1 MQAPLEEHIESET
14 QEIVQKV
21 QKQQANQ
28 IDGKRWIQNKTIAIM
43 VDWTSKVWIDS
54 GLCAIWRNI
63 KGRENDAHNTK
74 NVHSERG
81 REV

>member
-28 IDGKRWIQNKTIAIM
+28 INGKTIMHGILAC
-43 VDWTSKVWIDS
+43 VW
-54 GLCAIWRNI
+54 L
-63 KGRENDAHNTK
+63 
-74 NVHSERG
+74 
-81 REV
+81 